1 MWVFLFLILTHCG
14 KNHIPFTL
22 VNFGISQFVS
32 DGPKENILVYNLLI
46 KIVTTVNLVAT
57 GLLTICA
64 KKETII
70 VDQISKGASFITH
83 SSKATLIFAI
93 LQVYVKNE
101 STILCIMHSKI
112 KIWHALLIK
121 NNREQ
126 LNITHNNTSEV

>member
-1 MWVFLFLILTHCG
+1 MSIPVPNFNTLWEKPYSIYTCEFWNFTICFWWSQRKYSSLQPAN
-14 KNHIPFTL
+14 KNC
-22 VNFGISQFVS
+22 
-32 DGPKENILVYNLLI
+32 
-46 KIVTTVNLVAT
+46 VTTVNLVAT